1 MSIIVTNPNFD
12 PRNFDPDTNITP
24 LDNYNGVIKNSPFEA
39 NFSIDPTTGKI
50 TNVATISRYN
60 KVTIGQF
67 PFPGSST
74 VSVTKEQ
81 KVSIE
86 KGKQGAGNQVKDTGI
101 DLGKITITT
110 DLFNDND
117 LDAFQDILNFYEG
130 RKGSKAAPS
139 NGFQI
144 INPTTTSRG
153 IVAVYLEG
161 IEGPDYNA
169 GRTTYKTR
177 WVEVK
182 PVKKTVS
189 RSIKP
194 PKQNGAILED
204 QKVRGTASTTPSKDP
219 NNTQPAGS
227 NKTKRTPG

>member
-1 MSIIVTNPNFD
+1 M
-12 PRNFDPDTNITP
+12 
-24 LDNYNGVIKNSPFEA
+24 
-39 NFSIDPTTGKI
+39 
-50 TNVATISRYN
+50 
-60 KVTIGQF
+60 
-67 PFPGSST
+67 
-74 VSVTKEQ
+74 
-81 KVSIE
+81 
-86 KGKQGAGNQVKDTGI
+86 
-101 DLGKITITT
+101 
-110 DLFNDND
+110 
-117 LDAFQDILNFYEG
+117 NFYEG

-182 PVKKTVS
+182 PVKKTTA

-194 PKQNGAILED
+194 PKQNSNKDVLED
-204 QKVRGTASTTPSKDP
+204 QNVRKTSPSKDP

-227 NKTKRTPG
+227 NKVKRTPN